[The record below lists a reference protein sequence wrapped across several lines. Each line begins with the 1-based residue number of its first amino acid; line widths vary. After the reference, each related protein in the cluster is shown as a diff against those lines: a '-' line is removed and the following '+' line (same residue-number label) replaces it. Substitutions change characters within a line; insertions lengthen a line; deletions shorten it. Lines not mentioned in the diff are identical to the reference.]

1 MKIIFKILIL
11 ISLITS
17 LSLLYVLFFF
27 FLSLHRYPS
36 VKETTA
42 PSVKEDTAD
51 SMDLDS
57 YVHELCLI
65 ILIVVIKI
73 NHQNKEI
80 AFDYQ
85 NLIPLIMHSY
95 TI

>member
-1 MKIIFKILIL
+1 
-11 ISLITS
+11 
-17 LSLLYVLFFF
+17 
-27 FLSLHRYPS
+27 
-36 VKETTA
+36 
-42 PSVKEDTAD
+42 
-51 SMDLDS
+51 MDLDS

-85 NLIPLIMHSY
+85 NLIRLIIHSY